1 LPAAL
6 ALGAPIALA
15 QVQGVSKNEI
25 VLGTAQDMSGPAV
38 PFSKPAVNGM
48 KMRIDEINDAGG
60 IHGRKLKLVVED
72 HSYDPK
78 KAVLAANKLTQ
89 KDKIFA
95 YRPAGNADEPWRRCR
110 STSRRTCRISFPLS
124 AGARNV
130 RAAAQAQVLD
140 GRDVLRADPRRAE
153 APGEG
158 EGLQEGL
165 HAVPGRRLRHRE
177 SRGAA
182 SRR

>member
-1 LPAAL
+1 
-6 ALGAPIALA
+6 
-15 QVQGVSKNEI
+15 
-25 VLGTAQDMSGPAV
+25 
-38 PFSKPAVNGM
+38 
-48 KMRIDEINDAGG
+48 
-60 IHGRKLKLVVED
+60 
-72 HSYDPK
+72 
-78 KAVLAANKLTQ
+78 VLAANKLTQ

-95 YRPAGNADEPWRRCR
+95 VIGPLGTPTNLAAMPIYFEKNVPHL
-110 STSRRTCRISFPLS
+110 FPLS

-158 EGLQEGL
+158 EGLQEGS
-165 HAVPGRRLRHRE
+165 ARCTRTTTSASR

>member
-1 LPAAL
+1 MRKLVVAAAL

-78 KAVLAANKLTQ
+78 KAVLAANL
-89 KDKIFA
+89 
-95 YRPAGNADEPWRRCR
+95 PSGNELRE
-110 STSRRTCRISFPLS
+110 
-124 AGARNV
+124 
-130 RAAAQAQVLD
+130 QA
-140 GRDVLRADPRRAE
+140 E
-153 APGEG
+153 
-158 EGLQEGL
+158 
-165 HAVPGRRLRHRE
+165 RLIKAL
-177 SRGAA
+177 G
-182 SRR
+182 